1 MDVAKCADYIVDLG
15 PQAGDEGG
23 NLVFAG
29 LPEDLV
35 NNKKSYTAPYLK
47 AKLK

>member
-1 MDVAKCADYIVDLG
+1 MDAAKWADYIVDLG

-35 NNKKSYTAPYLK
+35 NNKESYTAKYLK
-47 AKLK
+47 HKL